1 MITIKNLKEVLGN
14 LEFTSKGEVY
24 TKKFESFDCLLKV
37 DFKKKE
43 IVYPENKGLKIN
55 ERQTCNL
62 KANENFVVLEC
73 VNRLLEQGYNP
84 AHIELEPKWK
94 VGHGASGGRAD
105 VLVRDHKGKSLL
117 IIECKNAGIEF
128 TKHWNETLEN
138 GSQLFGYAQQEKDAS
153 FLCLYA
159 SDFIDEKVK
168 PNYRLIT
175 LKDNK
180 QYLEDNPKF
189 ESFKDAKVREDLYRV
204 WKTTYQKD
212 FTTKGLFE
220 KDIQAYNIGKKKYS
234 IDDLSLVDSS
244 TKQSKHHSFATI
256 LRKYNVSGR
265 ENAFD
270 KLVNLFL
277 CKIVDEKNNPKDLQF
292 YWKGIAYD
300 TPFELQDRLQKLYQ
314 TGMNEFLKEDVTY
327 IDNKQIDKAFWAFK
341 NDPDATRETIKG
353 YFKQLK
359 FFTNNDFAFIDVHN
373 ERLFYENAEVLI
385 DIVRLFQDTK
395 IKSNTK
401 NQFLG
406 DMFENFLDGGVKQSE
421 GQFFTPMP
429 ITRFIIQSLPLESI
443 ISGSQQIPKAIDY
456 ACGSG
461 HFLNELASQ
470 MRPFIEAN
478 KDVSLEEYHKAI
490 HGIEKE
496 YRLSKV
502 AKVSAFM
509 YGQDNI
515 DITYADALSKNDKF
529 NSNDYQI
536 LVANPPYSVKGFL
549 GTLDQDSK
557 DSFDLSKTLDS
568 KQISTNNSIEC
579 FFIEKAKQMLGSNGV
594 AAIIL
599 PASILSNGDSTY
611 VETRSIILKYFDI
624 IAISEFGSGTF
635 SKTGTNTVTLFLRRK
650 ESKPEQAEHY
660 QNRVN
665 AWFSNDTKKQKIFED
680 EHFIQSYCQHIEI
693 DFDDYKTF
701 LTNKYSE
708 ALLKT
713 EMFAEYKDAFNK
725 LTTVKNKK
733 KQSSFTK
740 LSKQEQQSQLDILFI
755 NHITK
760 IEKEKL
766 YYFILASENKS
777 KVLVTKVKQSD
788 KKDKK
793 QRTKEQNFLDKQYL
807 GYEWSAAKENAGI
820 QIFTDDN
827 NNHIT
832 PLYDPINRDNNE
844 KINYYIQRNFEGIEE
859 SIPTSLKD
867 NLVYTDLIDL
877 INFRRNDFD
886 RQISITA
893 KKESL
898 IKSKWPL
905 QKLGLKCDVKIGG
918 TPSRAVNKYFTG
930 NNLWVS
936 ISEMNGQNIINT
948 NEKITNEAITKSNV
962 KLIPK
967 GTTLLSF
974 KLSIGKT
981 AIAGK
986 DLYTNEAIAGLIPK
1000 DKDLIDSYLFH
1011 LFTSKLIDLENVG
1024 NKAFGKS
1031 LNSTYL
1037 KEEVKIPVPNL
1048 VTQQKIIDECKI
1060 VDNEKDKSERQ
1071 IQKAKDDI
1079 ENIIVNTSKNSSNS
1093 KKISELAIINPS
1105 KTEIKNIDNNTIIS
1119 FIEMASVNNKGF
1131 VESTVD
1137 KKLEEL
1143 RKGSYKYFKE
1153 NDIIIAKITPC
1164 MENGK
1169 CAIATNL
1176 TNGLG
1181 MGSSEFHVFRFD
1193 EKLVL
1198 KEYAFAILNRQ
1209 VIRREAESNM
1219 TGSSGHR
1226 RVPSSFYESYKIP
1239 VPTIKEQKEIIKKI
1253 KSQEKII
1260 EKANEVIETIAER
1273 KQAVLKKHL

>member
-1 MITIKNLKEVLGN
+1 MITIKNLKEVLDN

-24 TKKFESFDCLLKV
+24 TKKFDSFDCLLKV

-105 VLVRDHKGKSLL
+105 VLVRDNKGKSLL

-159 SDFIDEKVK
+159 SDFIDKKIK

-180 QYLEDNPKF
+180 QYLEDNPKL

-204 WKTTYQKD
+204 WKNTYQKD

-244 TKQSKHHSFATI
+244 TKQSKHHAFATI

-327 IDNKQIDKAFWAFK
+327 IDNQQIDKAFWAFK
-341 NDPDATRETIKG
+341 NDPDATRETIKS

-385 DIVRLFQDTK
+385 DIVRLFQDTQ
-395 IKSNTK
+395 IKSNSK

-429 ITRFIIQSLPLESI
+429 ITRFIIQSLPLEKI
-443 ISGSQQIPKAIDY
+443 ISKSQQIPKAIDY

-470 MRPFIEAN
+470 MRPFIESN
-478 KDVSLEEYHKAI
+478 KEVSLEEYHKAI

-515 DITYADALSKNDKF
+515 DITYADALAKNDKF

-557 DSFDLSKTLDS
+557 DSFDLIKTLDS
-568 KQISTNNSIEC
+568 KQIPTNNSIEC

-599 PASILSNGDSTY
+599 PSSILSNGDSTY
-611 VETRSIILKYFDI
+611 IETRSILLKYFDI
-624 IAISEFGSGTF
+624 IAIAEFGSGTF
-635 SKTGTNTVTLFLRRK
+635 GKTGTSTVTLFLRRK
-650 ESKPEQAEHY
+650 DNQPEQAEHY

-665 AWFSNDTKKQKIFED
+665 SWFGSDTKKQKIFED
-680 EHFIQSYCQHIEI
+680 EHFIQNYCQHLEI
-693 DFDDYKTF
+693 DFSNYKT
-701 LTNKYSE
+701 LLDSKPNKD
-708 ALLKT
+708 LLKS
-713 EMFAEYKDAFNK
+713 EMFKEYKDAFDK
-725 LTTVKNKK
+725 LSTIKNKK

-740 LSKQEQQSQLDILFI
+740 LTKEKQQKELDELFI
-755 NHITK
+755 DYLIK
-760 IEKEKL
+760 KEKEKL
-766 YYFILASENKS
+766 YYFVLASQNPTNV
-777 KVLVTKVKQSD
+777 VLVKAPSDNRSNKKFLGYDWSSAKGSEGIKLITDTKGNHLTPLYDENNRNNSHNINHFINKAFNNEELIIPTELEAFVSQSPLINMLDFTRTDFSRQLSLNPKVEINLVTQWELKKMENLMSIQRGASPRPINDYLTESEDGINWIKIGDISPED
-788 KKDKK
+788 KYVTKTVQKV
-793 QRTKEQNFLDKQYL
+793 TKEGALKSRFINKGSFILSNSMSAGRPYILKIDGCVHDGWLILSDISKDINKDYLYEILTSNDIQNILVGKAIGGVVKNLNTDRVKSLKIPVPPKNIQQKIIKECQALDK
-807 GYEWSAAKENAGI
+807 AKENA
-820 QIFTDDN
+820 
-827 NNHIT
+827 
-832 PLYDPINRDNNE
+832 E
-844 KINYYIQRNFEGIEE
+844 K
-859 SIPTSLKD
+859 
-867 NLVYTDLIDL
+867 
-877 INFRRNDFD
+877 
-886 RQISITA
+886 
-893 KKESL
+893 
-898 IKSKWPL
+898 
-905 QKLGLKCDVKIGG
+905 
-918 TPSRAVNKYFTG
+918 
-930 NNLWVS
+930 S
-936 ISEMNGQNIINT
+936 ISNAKD
-948 NEKITNEAITKSNV
+948 KIEIEFKEAFYKADKT
-962 KLIPK
+962 
-967 GTTLLSF
+967 F
-974 KLSIGKT
+974 KLSNSNDFEAFIGRRVLKDEVDNPNGTIPIYSANVYKPFGLIDKLFIKDFTQASVLWGIDGDWMVNYLPANYEFYPTDHCGVIRIKTKEVNPRYLTLALDEIGKEKRFSRSHRAST
-981 AIAGK
+981 DRIKGISIK
-986 DLYTNEAIAGLIPK
+986 VPDINIQNE
-1000 DKDLIDSYLFH
+1000 
-1011 LFTSKLIDLENVG
+1011 LE
-1024 NKAFGKS
+1024 
-1031 LNSTYL
+1031 
-1037 KEEVKIPVPNL
+1037 
-1048 VTQQKIIDECKI
+1048 
-1060 VDNEKDKSERQ
+1060 
-1071 IQKAKDDI
+1071 
-1079 ENIIVNTSKNSSNS
+1079 
-1093 KKISELAIINPS
+1093 
-1105 KTEIKNIDNNTIIS
+1105 
-1119 FIEMASVNNKGF
+1119 
-1131 VESTVD
+1131 
-1137 KKLEEL
+1137 
-1143 RKGSYKYFKE
+1143 
-1153 NDIIIAKITPC
+1153 
-1164 MENGK
+1164 
-1169 CAIATNL
+1169 
-1176 TNGLG
+1176 
-1181 MGSSEFHVFRFD
+1181 
-1193 EKLVL
+1193 
-1198 KEYAFAILNRQ
+1198 
-1209 VIRREAESNM
+1209 
-1219 TGSSGHR
+1219 
-1226 RVPSSFYESYKIP
+1226 
-1239 VPTIKEQKEIIKKI
+1239 KEILK
-1253 KSQEKII
+1253 QEKII
-1260 EKANEVIETIAER
+1260 NKANKIIETIAEK
-1273 KQAVLKKHL
+1273 KQAVMNKYL